1 MAETVAPN
9 DYHLL
14 FSAFPNVFP
23 SLTYQYLGFTPDLN
37 ETRDTDTLPKAE
49 NRARPRRLANSTA
62 RRDTTQDPK
71 ALAART
77 PVLLPEKAGHRA
89 VHSEWPRRP
98 HAGTRHS
105 SRRRWPLG
113 HRKCFR
119 GRHKI
124 GPTSTKGNDTV
135 PVGAGRSDTESAS
148 DEDTKSGR
156 PHRWTTYNTTR
167 TARSVLGSPACVETP
182 SPDRAQRPGA
192 DLHEHRSEELPLL
205 RKQGPGPH
213 VASWGADLDEN
224 HSEELLSRYQ
234 AKTVQWTVFGF

>member
-9 DYHLL
+9 DYRLL

-89 VHSEWPRRP
+89 DHSEWPRRHTRR
-98 HAGTRHS
+98 HATQFPKALAART
-105 SRRRWPLG
+105 PKVLP
-113 HRKCFR
+113 RK
-119 GRHKI
+119 
-124 GPTSTKGNDTV
+124 TQN
-135 PVGAGRSDTESAS
+135 
-148 DEDTKSGR
+148 
-156 PHRWTTYNTTR
+156 
-167 TARSVLGSPACVETP
+167 
-182 SPDRAQRPGA
+182 RADFNER
-192 DLHEHRSEELPLL
+192 
-205 RKQGPGPH
+205 
-213 VASWGADLDEN
+213 
-224 HSEELLSRYQ
+224 
-234 AKTVQWTVFGF
+234 

>member
-9 DYHLL
+9 DYRLL
-14 FSAFPNVFP
+14 FNAFPNVFP

-148 DEDTKSGR
+148 DEDTQTGR

-167 TARSVLGSPACVETP
+167 TARSVLGSTACVETP
-182 SPDRAQRPGA
+182 SPDR
-192 DLHEHRSEELPLL
+192 
-205 RKQGPGPH
+205 
-213 VASWGADLDEN
+213 
-224 HSEELLSRYQ
+224 
-234 AKTVQWTVFGF
+234 T

>member
-9 DYHLL
+9 DYRLL

-124 GPTSTKGNDTV
+124 GPTSVRVTTQFPKALAARTPKVLQTKTQNRADRIAGQRTTRPGPHAASWGHP
-135 PVGAGRSDTESAS
+135 PVLKRLA
-148 DEDTKSGR
+148 
-156 PHRWTTYNTTR
+156 R
-167 TARSVLGSPACVETP
+167 TARSVLGPTSTSTARRNYHFYANRA
-182 SPDRAQRPGA
+182 PDR
-192 DLHEHRSEELPLL
+192 
-205 RKQGPGPH
+205 
-213 VASWGADLDEN
+213 
-224 HSEELLSRYQ
+224 
-234 AKTVQWTVFGF
+234 T

>member
-1 MAETVAPN
+1 M
-9 DYHLL
+9 
-14 FSAFPNVFP
+14 
-23 SLTYQYLGFTPDLN
+23 
-37 ETRDTDTLPKAE
+37 
-49 NRARPRRLANSTA
+49 
-62 RRDTTQDPK
+62 
-71 ALAART
+71 
-77 PVLLPEKAGHRA
+77 
-89 VHSEWPRRP
+89 
-98 HAGTRHS
+98 
-105 SRRRWPLG
+105 
-113 HRKCFR
+113 
-119 GRHKI
+119 
-124 GPTSTKGNDTV
+124 GNDTV
-135 PVGAGRSDTESAS
+135 PAGAGRSDTESASREDTKSGRPQTSLDEHDTVPVGAGRSDAESASHEDTKSGRLQRMGNDTVPEGAGRSDTESAS

-192 DLHEHRSEELPLL
+192 DLYEHRSEELPLL